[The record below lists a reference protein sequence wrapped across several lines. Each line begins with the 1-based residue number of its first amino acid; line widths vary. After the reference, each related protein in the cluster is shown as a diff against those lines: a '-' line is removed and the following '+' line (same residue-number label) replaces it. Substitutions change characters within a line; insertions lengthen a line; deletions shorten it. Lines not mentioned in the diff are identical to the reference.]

1 MEVRSKEYEAML
13 LFQPQTV
20 EEVFA
25 EINAKVEELV
35 GQYDGRLHR
44 VDKWAKRF
52 LAYPVKKFGEGI
64 YVIYRFRA
72 PAVIVPDLEYLFK
85 YNSDV
90 LRYIITDYTER
101 VEKAAR
107 RKAKRRKGVEK

>member
-13 LFQPQTV
+13 LFQPQTA

-52 LAYPVKKFGEGI
+52 LAYPVKRYGEGV